1 MLIVIKAEI
10 TTAEKIKQLVTERR
24 PLRFPNDDDF
34 AKIDEF
40 FKGLRSQISLP
51 NTLLSEALNKTSDHY
66 IEIVLVVYSVVLGGA
81 NLPVINTVFRNLA
94 SVLPNVS
101 WNELV
106 FQFLYIFMLDD
117 FIVIVHIP
125 SVQFCLAK

>member
-1 MLIVIKAEI
+1 M
-10 TTAEKIKQLVTERR
+10 TERR

-66 IEIVLVVYSVVLGGA
+66 IEIVVVVYSVVLDGA

-117 FIVIVHIP
+117 FIVVVHIP
-125 SVQFCLAK
+125 SVQFCPAK